1 MPSAGRVG
9 AYGIRPHK
17 WPVRGKFMT
26 SDFRSGAPVPCW
38 YVLGRMQFAP
48 TLTADNGAHASGAP
62 VGNHFNGPIPYPASF
77 PAPGGGLIFFCALF
91 LYQDKKR
98 VWGIGGKAPHD
109 NSPRHNPAPVR
120 NHFANL
126 GHPSASAAYSGGGDF
141 MSMASIEKHF
151 ANPWYKSAP
160 SGKHFAN
167 LRHPS
172 ASAAYSGGGDFMS
185 MASAEKQFVNSGHK
199 PAPVGK
205 QFANLGRPS
214 APIGKHFTNLRR
226 TVASI
231 KNPFGNL
238 FHYHAP
244 VEAFNEALF
253 CDHTLIEVF
262 NGV

>member
-1 MPSAGRVG
+1 M
-9 AYGIRPHK
+9 
-17 WPVRGKFMT
+17 
-26 SDFRSGAPVPCW
+26 SGAPV
-38 YVLGRMQFAP
+38 
-48 TLTADNGAHASGAP
+48 SS
-62 VGNHFNGPIPYPASF
+62 HFNGPIQCPANF

-109 NSPRHNPAPVR
+109 NSPRHKPALVG
-120 NHFANL
+120 NHFENL

-167 LRHPS
+167 LRHKI
-172 ASAAYSGGGDFMS
+172 A
-185 MASAEKQFVNSGHK
+185 
-199 PAPVGK
+199 
-205 QFANLGRPS
+205 L
-214 APIGKHFTNLRR
+214 IGKHFTNLRR

-238 FHYHAP
+238 FHDHAL

-253 CDHTLIEVF
+253 CDHTLIEAF
-262 NGV
+262 NGA

>member
-1 MPSAGRVG
+1 
-9 AYGIRPHK
+9 
-17 WPVRGKFMT
+17 MT
-26 SDFRSGAPVPCW
+26 SDFRSGAPVPFW

-48 TLTADNGAHASGAP
+48 TLTADDGPRHKPAP
-62 VGNHFNGPIPYPASF
+62 VGNDFNGPIPYPASL

-109 NSPRHNPAPVR
+109 NSPRHNPAPVG
-120 NHFANL
+120 NHFENF
-126 GHPSASAAYSGGGDF
+126 GHPSASTAYSGGGDF

-151 ANPWYKSAP
+151 ANPWYKSAL

-167 LRHPS
+167 LRRKI
-172 ASAAYSGGGDFMS
+172 A
-185 MASAEKQFVNSGHK
+185 
-199 PAPVGK
+199 
-205 QFANLGRPS
+205 L
-214 APIGKHFTNLRR
+214 IGKHFTNPRR

-244 VEAFNEALF
+244 VESFNEALF
-253 CDHTLIEVF
+253 CDHTLIEAF

>member
-1 MPSAGRVG
+1 
-9 AYGIRPHK
+9 
-17 WPVRGKFMT
+17 MT

-62 VGNHFNGPIPYPASF
+62 VGNHF
-77 PAPGGGLIFFCALF
+77 
-91 LYQDKKR
+91 
-98 VWGIGGKAPHD
+98 
-109 NSPRHNPAPVR
+109 
-120 NHFANL
+120 ANL
-126 GHPSASAAYSGGGDF
+126 G
-141 MSMASIEKHF
+141 
-151 ANPWYKSAP
+151 
-160 SGKHFAN
+160 
-167 LRHPS
+167 HPS

-205 QFANLGRPS
+205 QFANLGHPS
-214 APIGKHFTNLRR
+214 APIGKHFTNPRR
-226 TVASI
+226 TVAPI

-238 FHYHAP
+238 FHDHAP

>member
-109 NSPRHNPAPVR
+109 NSPRHNPAPVGD
-120 NHFANL
+120 HFENL
-126 GHPSASAAYSGGGDF
+126 GHPSASTAYSGGGDF

-151 ANPWYKSAP
+151 AN
-160 SGKHFAN
+160 
-167 LRHPS
+167 L
-172 ASAAYSGGGDFMS
+172 
-185 MASAEKQFVNSGHK
+185 GHK

-205 QFANLGRPS
+205 QFANLGHPS
-214 APIGKHFTNLRR
+214 ALIGNHFMNPRR

-238 FHYHAP
+238 FHDHAP